1 MAMRLYS
8 FLSPSFRFLL
18 ALQKLVVLLLFKAIY
33 LKIYKIFFAAILEWV
48 SGNVPETKTDG
59 AVTAAEVLVSS
70 YWHAN
75 IFPILQHLRWSP
87 LF

>member
-1 MAMRLYS
+1 MAMRLFS
-8 FLSPSFRFLL
+8 FLSPSFRLLL

-33 LKIYKIFFAAILEWV
+33 LKIYKIFFAAILPWV